1 MILVL
6 DDVPGVIVTFGV
18 TLRRLGIPFHG
29 AGSIA
34 EAKTLLPKHH
44 WTGFVLDLEL
54 PDGNGLD
61 LLEWLRAQPAFGE
74 TPAVIITANI
84 LIDDSLAARVARSQA
99 SLHCGAFTR
108 PDVERI
114 CREVLGGEG
123 EKRAQGL

>member
-29 AGSIA
+29 AESIA
-34 EAKTLLPKHH
+34 EAKALLPRHH

-54 PDGNGLD
+54 PDGNGVE
-61 LLEWLRAQPAFGE
+61 LLEWLRTQPAFCE
-74 TPAVIITANI
+74 TPAVVITANI
-84 LIDDSLAARVARSQA
+84 LIDDSLAARVAGSRA

-108 PDVERI
+108 ADVEMI
-114 CREVLGGEG
+114 CRKLLGSPTGDG
-123 EKRAQGL
+123 AQGL